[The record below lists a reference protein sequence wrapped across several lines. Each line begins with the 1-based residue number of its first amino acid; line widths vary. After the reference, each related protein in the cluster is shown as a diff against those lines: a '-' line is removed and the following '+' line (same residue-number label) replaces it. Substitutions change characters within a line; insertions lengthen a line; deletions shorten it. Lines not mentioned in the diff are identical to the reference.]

1 MTPGLKEPFLF
12 LLEVEAVQIAD
23 VKKKIIDNISHV
35 IFGKD
40 EVIEKLIIAFMMKG
54 HVLMEDVPGT
64 GKTVLARALATSL
77 GLKFRRVQF
86 TPDLLPTDLTG
97 LSVYSKKTGK
107 FEFKEGPI
115 FTDILLADEINRATP
130 KTQSA
135 LLEAMAENQ
144 VTVDG
149 ITHKLSDNFF
159 VVATQNPIEYE
170 GTFPLPEAQLDRF
183 AFILK
188 VGYPKHEM
196 EIEMLTSQMDHHPI
210 VDVKPVISVDDAKA
224 LRNVIRGVTV
234 DDTIK
239 EYIVSIN
246 ERTRFNKD
254 LYLGAS
260 PRASLNLMKGAMAH
274 ALLNERDYV
283 VPDDVKVIVK
293 ETLSHRLI
301 LTSEARVRLR
311 KIEDVISEII
321 EKVPVP
327 VMKKNEI

>member
-1 MTPGLKEPFLF
+1 
-12 LLEVEAVQIAD
+12 VQIED
-23 VKKKIIDNISHV
+23 VKKKIVDNISHV

-40 EVIEKLIIAFMMKG
+40 DVIEKLIVAFMISG

-64 GKTVLARALATSL
+64 GKTVLARALAISL
-77 GLKFRRVQF
+77 GLRFRRVQF

-97 LSVYSKKTGK
+97 LSVYDKETGK

-115 FTDILLADEINRATP
+115 FTDVLLADEINRATP

-149 ITHKLSDNFF
+149 ITHKLSENFF
-159 VVATQNPIEYE
+159 VIATQNPIEYE

-188 VGYPKHEM
+188 VGYPEHKM
-196 EIEMLTSQMDHHPI
+196 EIEMLTSQMNHHPI
-210 VDVKPVISVDDAKA
+210 TDVKPVLSPNEANFV
-224 LRNVIRGVTV
+224 RNAVRDVTV

-239 EYIVSIN
+239 EYIVSIV
-246 ERTRFNKD
+246 EHSRGNKD

-260 PRASLNLMKGAMAH
+260 PRASLNLMKGAMAR
-274 ALLNERDYV
+274 ALLNGRDYV
-283 VPDDVKVIVK
+283 IPDDVKGIVK
-293 ETLSHRLI
+293 ETLYHRLI

-311 KIEDVISEII
+311 KIEDVIDEIVEAI
-321 EKVPVP
+321 PVP
-327 VMKKNEI
+327 VMKKDEI